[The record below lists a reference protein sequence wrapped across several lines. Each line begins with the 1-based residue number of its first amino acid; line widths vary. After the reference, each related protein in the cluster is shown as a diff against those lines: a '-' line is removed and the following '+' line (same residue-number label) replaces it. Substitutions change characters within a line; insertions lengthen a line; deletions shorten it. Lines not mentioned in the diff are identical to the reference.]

1 MRGAVLRPHHP
12 VEELVYPG
20 DDLPGALHAVA
31 RRDGDV
37 VGIVSITPE
46 PHPIA
51 SAEGD
56 WRIRGMATDPGVRG
70 EGYGA
75 ALLKAA
81 LAHAR
86 AEGGRRVWCNARSS
100 AVGFYTREGFVT
112 EGDEFTVWPDVPHYV
127 MAVTL

>member
-12 VEELVYPG
+12 VAELVYPG

-31 RRDGDV
+31 RKGGLV

-51 SAEGD
+51 PAEGD
-56 WRIRGMATDPGVRG
+56 WRIRGMATDPAVRG

-86 AEGGRRVWCNARSS
+86 AERGRRVWCNARSS